1 MGVLNDQLKSNTV
14 SPRHSLL
21 ASSLLY
27 TKSFSN
33 KAKMLVL
40 EVGLFSCCIMPDRPL

>member
-1 MGVLNDQLKSNTV
+1 MGVVNDQLKSNTV
-14 SPRHSLL
+14 SPRH
-21 ASSLLY
+21 SLLY